1 MISIA
6 ALASVFDLQG
16 RLLSPQRFEKS
27 SGVNMAS
34 AASTSE
40 AETIRSEKTSPTTRK
55 TPVVEGQRS
64 GAGGNV
70 VPRGADPRL
79 RPPMPAGRSVPLLIC
94 SIGNP
99 GPYLNTL
106 HSAGHTVLSKVAEA
120 IRAPPFRKDRALGN
134 GLVSNATSPHSGSQW
149 VLWQS
154 TSLMNVSGAGL
165 KAAYNSWSKSLPEG
179 EAKLVVIHDELEK
192 PLGAVSVKVK
202 QGASAKGHNG
212 LKSILASMGG
222 KPFVRIGIGIGRPIS
237 REPNDVAEYVL
248 RKMTPEQRMKVEGC
262 VEEVIKK
269 LNDLES
275 G

>member
-1 MISIA
+1 
-6 ALASVFDLQG
+6 
-16 RLLSPQRFEKS
+16 
-27 SGVNMAS
+27 MAS
-34 AASTSE
+34 APSTSE
-40 AETIRSEKTSPTTRK
+40 AETTRSKDTSLNTQK
-55 TPVVEGQRS
+55 TPVVERPGS
-64 GAGGNV
+64 STAGDI

-79 RPPMPAGRSVPLLIC
+79 SPPMPAGRSVPLLIC

-134 GLVSNATSPHSGSQW
+134 GLVSNATAPHSASQW

-154 TSLMNVSGAGL
+154 TSLMNISGAGL

-179 EAKLVVIHDELEK
+179 EGKLVVIHDELEK

-248 RKMTPEQRMKVEGC
+248 RKMTPEQRIKVEGC

-269 LNDLES
+269 LGDLES